1 VASAEGLPS
10 CRRFPEGPN
19 AKRNVFGEALR
30 TEPQAV
36 QSSWPVAVAAG
47 VGSFQQHVV
56 GSAPADHPVG
66 ARTGASI
73 GGAAGG

>member
-1 VASAEGLPS
+1 
-10 CRRFPEGPN
+10 
-19 AKRNVFGEALR
+19 VFGEALR